1 MPATYERIASTTL
14 ASTTS
19 TITLSSISSAYT
31 DLRLVLVAFG
41 SGNFNMNV
49 RYNNNSSNIYCLQ
62 SVRGNGASA
71 SYANSVNQSSWNLS
85 QFANYGTTPFII
97 TFDIFSYANSQFKTT
112 LITEANDRSGAG
124 IVEAHAGLFANG
136 GAIDTIDIISGAQHF
151 SAGTTVSLYG
161 ILRA

>member
-14 ASTTS
+14 GSTTT

-49 RYNNNSSNIYCLQ
+49 RYNNVSSSVYCLQ
-62 SVRGNGASA
+62 SVRGNGAGA
-71 SYANSVNQSSWNLS
+71 SYNNSVNQTSWNLS

-112 LITEANDRSGAG
+112 LITQANDRNGAG
-124 IVEAHAGLFANG
+124 IVEAHAGLFASTSV
-136 GAIDTIDIISGAQHF
+136 IDQIDIISGAPNF